1 VRILLPDG
9 HIIIEDA
16 TVSIA
21 SGERV
26 LIVGDTGRGKS
37 TLFRAVAGLWPW
49 GSGTILTP
57 PLKTLAFLPQ
67 RPYLPLGTL
76 RNAMSYPDPPDAF
89 SDADVRR
96 ALERCDLDNLITKLD
111 RVERWDKELSLG
123 EQERLAFARLLL
135 HKPGWVFL
143 DEATAA
149 LDEDSQR
156 HVMSLFDDELKNTT
170 VLSIGH
176 RPDLAAYHT
185 RTLQLVHGR
194 DGERLR
200 LKPPPTLPPRRWL
213 QRLDDWLRSVRS

>member
-1 VRILLPDG
+1 M
-9 HIIIEDA
+9 
-16 TVSIA
+16 
-21 SGERV
+21 
-26 LIVGDTGRGKS
+26 
-37 TLFRAVAGLWPW
+37 
-49 GSGTILTP
+49 
-57 PLKTLAFLPQ
+57 AFLPQ

-76 RNAMSYPDPPDAF
+76 RNAMTYLSPPDAF
-89 SDADVRR
+89 SDVDVRQ
-96 ALERCDLDNLITKLD
+96 ALERCDLGNLVIKLD

-156 HVMSLFDDELKNTT
+156 RVMGLFGAELKNTT

-185 RTLQLVHGR
+185 RTLQLVHGVNG
-194 DGERLR
+194 DRLR
-200 LKPPPTLPPRRWL
+200 LKPPVAPPMPPSPHWL
-213 QRLDDWLRSVRS
+213 QRFGDWLLNG